1 MENNNLQLWDK
12 YKEVPKEFQKKIEAG
27 RIKGFTSIN
36 PMWRIKSLTEEYGPC
51 GFGWKI
57 TDMVFTNTAAN
68 NNEIMVSC
76 TLNLLVKRNDEW
88 SAPIPGTGGAKIA
101 AMEQKGLFV
110 SDEANKMAATDALS
124 FACKML
130 GFGADIYMGGKGSD
144 DSNKYDKPKEKASID
159 AENYPKYKSWLD
171 GLEMVNDPDGLKAYY
186 FEKQKEVDADPFLM
200 DLFAAKK
207 AKLEAKK

>member
-1 MENNNLQLWDK
+1 MENKNLQLWDK

-57 TDMVFTNTAAN
+57 TDMVFTNTVAN
-68 NNEIMVSC
+68 NNEITVSC
-76 TLNLLVKRNDEW
+76 TLNLLVKFINKW

-124 FACKML
+124 FACKLL
-130 GFGADIYMGGKGSD
+130 GFGADIYMGGKGGD

-159 AENYPKYKSWLD
+159 AENYTKYKSWLD
-171 GLEMVNDPDGLKAYY
+171 GLEMINDIPELKKYY
-186 FEKQKEVDADPFLM
+186 QENQTAIDSDSFLM
-200 DLFAAKK
+200 DIFASKK
-207 AKLEAKK
+207 QKLEK